1 MLSTRRLVLVAL
13 ATFTTFQAAITN
25 AAECTDAEVQTSQ
38 NIWGWAATTS
48 ACAQYAVGDSFVSAP
63 CTALSCVAVM
73 EQVGEQLPDCTV
85 SGVNNKIEVQNAMT
99 VCNGEDLTPTDAPF
113 VSPPTAAPLRTIAP
127 ITTSAPFETSAP
139 LSSLAPRP
147 GGSSTGTAATSA
159 TSDGSVDS
167 TADSTL
173 RTGSSGSSSASS
185 PAVTSSTT
193 TCTTSQAAT
202 IVDKYTTAAKSPLC
216 VSDST
221 ISTYSIYIFTKCA
234 SSCATTLK
242 TLANELPNCLDE
254 ISVTNVK
261 TSLLDEIDA
270 CDGPYHATT
279 ISTTAYVSPLSSSD
293 ASRLVDT
300 LLYGRVVAVLLA
312 LVVVL
317 G

>member
-1 MLSTRRLVLVAL
+1 MLFTRRLVAL
-13 ATFTTFQAAITN
+13 AALTAIQVAITD

-38 NIWGWAATTS
+38 SIWGWAATTS
-48 ACAQYAVGDSFVSAP
+48 ACAQYAVGESFVSAP

-113 VSPPTAAPLRTIAP
+113 VYPPTAAPLRTIAP

-159 TSDGSVDS
+159 TSAEVDS
-167 TADSTL
+167 TASSSL
-173 RTGSSGSSSASS
+173 LTGSSGSLSASS
-185 PAVTSSTT
+185 PVVTSSTT
-193 TCTTSQAAT
+193 SCTTSQAAT
-202 IVDKYTTAAKSPLC
+202 IVDKYTTAAKSSSC
-216 VSDST
+216 ATDST
-221 ISTYSIYIFTKCA
+221 ISTYSIYIFTKCG

-254 ISVTNVK
+254 IAVTNVK
-261 TSLLDEIDA
+261 TSLLEEIDA

-312 LVVVL
+312 LVVIVL
-317 G
+317 A